1 MDNCLGC
8 SVNKVYHFSPMY
20 LYVHMVRFI
29 YFNVTTLTAF
39 MPCKTSCLLHFYG
52 KILTLKYV
60 ILS

>member
-1 MDNCLGC
+1 MGNCLGC
-8 SVNKVYHFSPMY
+8 SVNKFHRLSPMY

-29 YFNVTTLTAF
+29 YFNVTALKGF

-52 KILTLKYV
+52 KILTLNYV